1 MIEFTLSNGVKM
13 PSVGLGT
20 FLMQPDKAEQ
30 AVYDALKMG
39 YRMVDTANGY
49 LNERAVG
56 RGIKKSGVPREEI
69 FLATKLWPTV
79 YENPGAVDK
88 CLELLDT
95 DYIDLLY
102 IHQPS
107 GNYLAGY
114 KQLEDAYKAGRI
126 KAIGISNF
134 SLDQIKE
141 ANADG
146 YVDVVEDEFSLLHQD
161 HAVDMMPY
169 LKDHHISFV
178 PYFPLASGL
187 LTGKYDQSVS
197 FPADDIRSQISDFQE
212 PRYSQALTA
221 IDQVRPI
228 AQAHHATVAQTV
240 LAWYMQN
247 PLISVVIPGAKR
259 ASQVEANAQA
269 LDVTL
274 TSAEYQT
281 IDQAFTKFKAATS
294 GKSLA
299 DPD

>member
-1 MIEFTLSNGVKM
+1 MIEFALSNGVKM

-88 CLELLDT
+88 SLELLDT

-102 IHQPS
+102 IHQSS

-114 KQLEDAYKAGRI
+114 KLLEAACKAGKV

-134 SLDQIKE
+134 HDGKLEDLLAHTEIKPHVIQLESHPYYTDTKTMDRLKEYGTRMVAWYPLGHGDRALLNEPVFTELAKKYGKSNAQIILRWHVQRGTTVIPGSTNPDHIK
-141 ANADG
+141 ANADI
-146 YVDVVEDEFSLLHQD
+146 F
-161 HAVDMMPY
+161 
-169 LKDHHISFV
+169 
-178 PYFPLASGL
+178 
-187 LTGKYDQSVS
+187 
-197 FPADDIRSQISDFQE
+197 DFE
-212 PRYSQALTA
+212 LTA
-221 IDQVRPI
+221 GEMAAIEKINKNVRYYNPNPEQEAAYAGMKIDLD
-228 AQAHHATVAQTV
+228 AQ
-240 LAWYMQN
+240 
-247 PLISVVIPGAKR
+247 P
-259 ASQVEANAQA
+259 
-269 LDVTL
+269 
-274 TSAEYQT
+274 
-281 IDQAFTKFKAATS
+281 
-294 GKSLA
+294 
-299 DPD
+299 

>member
-88 CLELLDT
+88 CLELLDI

-114 KQLEDAYKAGRI
+114 KLLEAACKAGKV

-134 SLDQIKE
+134 HDEKLEELLAHAEIKPHVIQLESHPYYTDIKTMDRLKEYGTRMVAWYPLGHGDKALLNEPVFTELAKKYGKSNAQIILRWHVQRGTTVIPGSTNPDHIK
-141 ANADG
+141 ANADI
-146 YVDVVEDEFSLLHQD
+146 F
-161 HAVDMMPY
+161 
-169 LKDHHISFV
+169 
-178 PYFPLASGL
+178 
-187 LTGKYDQSVS
+187 
-197 FPADDIRSQISDFQE
+197 DFE
-212 PRYSQALTA
+212 LTA
-221 IDQVRPI
+221 DEMAAIEKINKNVRYYNPNPEQEAAYAGMKI
-228 AQAHHATVAQTV
+228 NLDAQ
-240 LAWYMQN
+240 
-247 PLISVVIPGAKR
+247 P
-259 ASQVEANAQA
+259 
-269 LDVTL
+269 
-274 TSAEYQT
+274 
-281 IDQAFTKFKAATS
+281 
-294 GKSLA
+294 
-299 DPD
+299 

>member
-114 KQLEDAYKAGRI
+114 KLLEAACKAGKV

-134 SLDQIKE
+134 HDEKLEDLLAHAEIKPHVIQLERHPYYTDTKTMDRLKEYGTRMVAWYPLGHGDKALLNEPVFTELAKKYGKSNAQIILRWHVQRGTTVIPGSTNPDHIK
-141 ANADG
+141 ANADI
-146 YVDVVEDEFSLLHQD
+146 F
-161 HAVDMMPY
+161 
-169 LKDHHISFV
+169 
-178 PYFPLASGL
+178 
-187 LTGKYDQSVS
+187 
-197 FPADDIRSQISDFQE
+197 DFE
-212 PRYSQALTA
+212 LTA
-221 IDQVRPI
+221 DEMAAIEKLNKNVRYYNPTPEREDAYAGMKIDLD
-228 AQAHHATVAQTV
+228 AQ
-240 LAWYMQN
+240 
-247 PLISVVIPGAKR
+247 P
-259 ASQVEANAQA
+259 
-269 LDVTL
+269 
-274 TSAEYQT
+274 
-281 IDQAFTKFKAATS
+281 
-294 GKSLA
+294 
-299 DPD
+299 

>member
-114 KQLEDAYKAGRI
+114 KLLEAACKAGKV

-134 SLDQIKE
+134 HDEKLEDLLAHAEIKPHVIQLESHPYYTDIKTMDRLKEYGTRMVAWYPLGHGDKALLNEPVFTELAKKYGKSNAQIILRWHVQRGTTVIPGSTNPDHIK
-141 ANADG
+141 ANADI
-146 YVDVVEDEFSLLHQD
+146 F
-161 HAVDMMPY
+161 
-169 LKDHHISFV
+169 
-178 PYFPLASGL
+178 
-187 LTGKYDQSVS
+187 
-197 FPADDIRSQISDFQE
+197 DFE
-212 PRYSQALTA
+212 LTA
-221 IDQVRPI
+221 DEMAAIEKINKNVRYYNPNPEQEAAYAGMKIDLD
-228 AQAHHATVAQTV
+228 AQ
-240 LAWYMQN
+240 
-247 PLISVVIPGAKR
+247 P
-259 ASQVEANAQA
+259 
-269 LDVTL
+269 
-274 TSAEYQT
+274 
-281 IDQAFTKFKAATS
+281 
-294 GKSLA
+294 
-299 DPD
+299 

>member
-114 KQLEDAYKAGRI
+114 KLLEAACKAGKV

-134 SLDQIKE
+134 HDEKLEDLLAHAEIKPHVIQLESHPYYTDIKTMDRLKEYGTRMVAWYPLGHGDKALLNEPVFTELAKKYGKSNAQIILRWHVQRGTTVIPGSTNPDHIK
-141 ANADG
+141 ANADI
-146 YVDVVEDEFSLLHQD
+146 F
-161 HAVDMMPY
+161 
-169 LKDHHISFV
+169 
-178 PYFPLASGL
+178 
-187 LTGKYDQSVS
+187 
-197 FPADDIRSQISDFQE
+197 DFE
-212 PRYSQALTA
+212 LTA
-221 IDQVRPI
+221 GEMAAIEKINKNVRYYNPNPEQEAAYAGMKIDLD
-228 AQAHHATVAQTV
+228 AQ
-240 LAWYMQN
+240 
-247 PLISVVIPGAKR
+247 P
-259 ASQVEANAQA
+259 
-269 LDVTL
+269 
-274 TSAEYQT
+274 
-281 IDQAFTKFKAATS
+281 
-294 GKSLA
+294 
-299 DPD
+299 

>member
-13 PSVGLGT
+13 SSVGLGT

-114 KQLEDAYKAGRI
+114 KLLEAACKAGKV

-134 SLDQIKE
+134 HDEKLEDLLAHAEIKPHVIQLESHPYYTDIKTMDRLKEYGTRMVAWYPLGHGDKALLNEPVFTELAKKYGKSNAQIILRWHVQRGTTVIPGSTNPDHIK
-141 ANADG
+141 ANADI
-146 YVDVVEDEFSLLHQD
+146 F
-161 HAVDMMPY
+161 
-169 LKDHHISFV
+169 
-178 PYFPLASGL
+178 
-187 LTGKYDQSVS
+187 
-197 FPADDIRSQISDFQE
+197 DF
-212 PRYSQALTA
+212 ALTA
-221 IDQVRPI
+221 DEMAAIEKLNKNVRYYNATPEQEAAYAGMKIDLD
-228 AQAHHATVAQTV
+228 AQ
-240 LAWYMQN
+240 
-247 PLISVVIPGAKR
+247 P
-259 ASQVEANAQA
+259 
-269 LDVTL
+269 
-274 TSAEYQT
+274 
-281 IDQAFTKFKAATS
+281 
-294 GKSLA
+294 
-299 DPD
+299 

>member
-114 KQLEDAYKAGRI
+114 KLLEAACKAGKV

-134 SLDQIKE
+134 HDEKLEELLAHAEIKPHVIQLESHPYYTDIKTMDRLKEYGTRMVAWYPLGHGDKALLNEPVFTELAKKYGKSNAQIILRWHVQRGTTVIPGSTNPDHIK
-141 ANADG
+141 ANADI
-146 YVDVVEDEFSLLHQD
+146 F
-161 HAVDMMPY
+161 
-169 LKDHHISFV
+169 
-178 PYFPLASGL
+178 
-187 LTGKYDQSVS
+187 
-197 FPADDIRSQISDFQE
+197 DFE
-212 PRYSQALTA
+212 LTA
-221 IDQVRPI
+221 DEMAAIEKINKNVRYYNPTPEQEAAYAGMKIDLD
-228 AQAHHATVAQTV
+228 AQ
-240 LAWYMQN
+240 
-247 PLISVVIPGAKR
+247 P
-259 ASQVEANAQA
+259 
-269 LDVTL
+269 
-274 TSAEYQT
+274 
-281 IDQAFTKFKAATS
+281 
-294 GKSLA
+294 
-299 DPD
+299 

>member
-114 KQLEDAYKAGRI
+114 KLLEAACKAGKV

-134 SLDQIKE
+134 HDEKLEDLLAHAEIKPHVIQLESHPYYTDIKTMDRLKEYGTRMVAWYPLGHGDKALLNEPVFTELAKKYGKSNAQIILRWHVQRGTTVIPGSTNPDHIK
-141 ANADG
+141 ANADI
-146 YVDVVEDEFSLLHQD
+146 F
-161 HAVDMMPY
+161 
-169 LKDHHISFV
+169 
-178 PYFPLASGL
+178 
-187 LTGKYDQSVS
+187 
-197 FPADDIRSQISDFQE
+197 DFE
-212 PRYSQALTA
+212 LTA
-221 IDQVRPI
+221 GEMTAIEKINKNVRYYNPNPEQEAAYAGMKIDLD
-228 AQAHHATVAQTV
+228 AQ
-240 LAWYMQN
+240 
-247 PLISVVIPGAKR
+247 P
-259 ASQVEANAQA
+259 
-269 LDVTL
+269 
-274 TSAEYQT
+274 
-281 IDQAFTKFKAATS
+281 
-294 GKSLA
+294 
-299 DPD
+299 

>member
-56 RGIKKSGVPREEI
+56 RGIKKSDVPREEI

-114 KQLEDAYKAGRI
+114 KLLEAACKAGKV

-134 SLDQIKE
+134 HDEKLEDLLAHAEIKPHVIQLESHPHYTDTKTMDRLKEYGTRMVAWYPLGHGDKALLNEPVFTELAKKYGKSNAQIILRWHVQRGTTVIPGSTNPDHIK
-141 ANADG
+141 ANADI
-146 YVDVVEDEFSLLHQD
+146 F
-161 HAVDMMPY
+161 
-169 LKDHHISFV
+169 
-178 PYFPLASGL
+178 
-187 LTGKYDQSVS
+187 
-197 FPADDIRSQISDFQE
+197 DFE
-212 PRYSQALTA
+212 LTA
-221 IDQVRPI
+221 GEMATIEKINKNVRYYNPNPEQEAAYAGMKIDLD
-228 AQAHHATVAQTV
+228 AQ
-240 LAWYMQN
+240 
-247 PLISVVIPGAKR
+247 P
-259 ASQVEANAQA
+259 
-269 LDVTL
+269 
-274 TSAEYQT
+274 
-281 IDQAFTKFKAATS
+281 
-294 GKSLA
+294 
-299 DPD
+299 

>member
-56 RGIKKSGVPREEI
+56 RGIKKSGVPRKEI

-114 KQLEDAYKAGRI
+114 KLLEAACKAGKV

-134 SLDQIKE
+134 HDEKLEDLLAHAEIKPHVIQLERHPYYTDTKTMDRLKEYGTRMVAWYPLGHGDKALLNEPVFTEPAKKYGKSNAQIILRWHVQRGTTVIPGSTNPDHIK
-141 ANADG
+141 ANADI
-146 YVDVVEDEFSLLHQD
+146 F
-161 HAVDMMPY
+161 
-169 LKDHHISFV
+169 
-178 PYFPLASGL
+178 
-187 LTGKYDQSVS
+187 
-197 FPADDIRSQISDFQE
+197 DFE
-212 PRYSQALTA
+212 LTA
-221 IDQVRPI
+221 DEMAAIEKINKNVRYYNPNPEQEAAYAGMKIDLD
-228 AQAHHATVAQTV
+228 AQ
-240 LAWYMQN
+240 
-247 PLISVVIPGAKR
+247 P
-259 ASQVEANAQA
+259 
-269 LDVTL
+269 
-274 TSAEYQT
+274 
-281 IDQAFTKFKAATS
+281 
-294 GKSLA
+294 
-299 DPD
+299 

>member
-39 YRMVDTANGY
+39 YRMVDTANRY

-56 RGIKKSGVPREEI
+56 RGIKKSGVPREET

-114 KQLEDAYKAGRI
+114 KLLEAACKAGKV

-134 SLDQIKE
+134 HDEKLEELLAHAEIKPHVIQLESHPYYTDIKTMDRLKEYGTRMVAWYPLGHGDKALLNEPVFTELAKKYGKSNAQIILRWHVQRGTTVIPGSTNPDHIK
-141 ANADG
+141 ANADI
-146 YVDVVEDEFSLLHQD
+146 F
-161 HAVDMMPY
+161 
-169 LKDHHISFV
+169 
-178 PYFPLASGL
+178 
-187 LTGKYDQSVS
+187 
-197 FPADDIRSQISDFQE
+197 DFE
-212 PRYSQALTA
+212 LTA
-221 IDQVRPI
+221 DEMAAIEKINKNVRYYNPTPEQEAAYAGMKIDLD
-228 AQAHHATVAQTV
+228 AQ
-240 LAWYMQN
+240 
-247 PLISVVIPGAKR
+247 P
-259 ASQVEANAQA
+259 
-269 LDVTL
+269 
-274 TSAEYQT
+274 
-281 IDQAFTKFKAATS
+281 
-294 GKSLA
+294 
-299 DPD
+299 

>member
-88 CLELLDT
+88 CLELLDI

-114 KQLEDAYKAGRI
+114 KLLEAACKAGKV

-134 SLDQIKE
+134 HDEKLEELLAHAEIKPHVIQLESHPYYTDIKTMDRLKEYGTRLVAWYPLGHGDKTLLNEPVFTELAKKYGKSNAQIILRWHVQRGTTVIPGSTNPDHIK
-141 ANADG
+141 ANADI
-146 YVDVVEDEFSLLHQD
+146 F
-161 HAVDMMPY
+161 
-169 LKDHHISFV
+169 
-178 PYFPLASGL
+178 
-187 LTGKYDQSVS
+187 
-197 FPADDIRSQISDFQE
+197 DFE
-212 PRYSQALTA
+212 LTA
-221 IDQVRPI
+221 GEMAANEKINKNVRYYNPNPEQEAAYAGMKIDLD
-228 AQAHHATVAQTV
+228 AQ
-240 LAWYMQN
+240 
-247 PLISVVIPGAKR
+247 P
-259 ASQVEANAQA
+259 
-269 LDVTL
+269 
-274 TSAEYQT
+274 
-281 IDQAFTKFKAATS
+281 
-294 GKSLA
+294 
-299 DPD
+299 

>member
-39 YRMVDTANGY
+39 YHMVDTANGY

-56 RGIKKSGVPREEI
+56 RGIKKSDVPREEI

-114 KQLEDAYKAGRI
+114 KLLEAACKAGKV

-134 SLDQIKE
+134 HDEKLEDLLAHAEIKPHVIQLESHPHYTDTKTMDRLKEYGTRMVAWYPLGHGDKALLNEPVFTELAKKYGKSNAQIILRWHVQRGTTVIPGSTNPDHIK
-141 ANADG
+141 ANADI
-146 YVDVVEDEFSLLHQD
+146 F
-161 HAVDMMPY
+161 
-169 LKDHHISFV
+169 
-178 PYFPLASGL
+178 
-187 LTGKYDQSVS
+187 
-197 FPADDIRSQISDFQE
+197 DFE
-212 PRYSQALTA
+212 LTA
-221 IDQVRPI
+221 GEMAAIEKINKNVRYYNPNPEQEAAYAGMKI
-228 AQAHHATVAQTV
+228 NLDAQ
-240 LAWYMQN
+240 
-247 PLISVVIPGAKR
+247 P
-259 ASQVEANAQA
+259 
-269 LDVTL
+269 
-274 TSAEYQT
+274 
-281 IDQAFTKFKAATS
+281 
-294 GKSLA
+294 
-299 DPD
+299 

>member
-88 CLELLDT
+88 CLELLDI

-114 KQLEDAYKAGRI
+114 KLLEAAYKAGKV

-134 SLDQIKE
+134 HDEKLEELLAHAEIKPHVIQLESHPYYTDIKTMDRLKEYGTRMVAWYPLGHGDKVLLNEPVFTELAKKYGKSNAQIILRWHVQRGTTVIPGSTNPDHIK
-141 ANADG
+141 ANADI
-146 YVDVVEDEFSLLHQD
+146 F
-161 HAVDMMPY
+161 
-169 LKDHHISFV
+169 
-178 PYFPLASGL
+178 
-187 LTGKYDQSVS
+187 
-197 FPADDIRSQISDFQE
+197 DFE
-212 PRYSQALTA
+212 LTA
-221 IDQVRPI
+221 GEMAAIEKINKNVRYYNPNPEQEAAYAGMKIDLD
-228 AQAHHATVAQTV
+228 AQ
-240 LAWYMQN
+240 
-247 PLISVVIPGAKR
+247 P
-259 ASQVEANAQA
+259 
-269 LDVTL
+269 
-274 TSAEYQT
+274 
-281 IDQAFTKFKAATS
+281 
-294 GKSLA
+294 
-299 DPD
+299 

>member
-79 YENPGAVDK
+79 YSNPGAVDK
-88 CLELLDT
+88 CLELLDI

-114 KQLEDAYKAGRI
+114 KLLEAACKAGKV

-134 SLDQIKE
+134 HDEKLEDLLAHAEIKPHVIQLESHPYYTDIKTMDRLKEYGTRMVAWYPLGHGDKALLNEPVFTELAKKYGKSNAQIILRWHVQRGTTVIPGSTNPDHIK
-141 ANADG
+141 ANADI
-146 YVDVVEDEFSLLHQD
+146 F
-161 HAVDMMPY
+161 
-169 LKDHHISFV
+169 
-178 PYFPLASGL
+178 
-187 LTGKYDQSVS
+187 
-197 FPADDIRSQISDFQE
+197 DFE
-212 PRYSQALTA
+212 LTA
-221 IDQVRPI
+221 DEMAAIEKINKNVRYYNPTPEREAAYAGMKIDLD
-228 AQAHHATVAQTV
+228 AQ
-240 LAWYMQN
+240 
-247 PLISVVIPGAKR
+247 P
-259 ASQVEANAQA
+259 
-269 LDVTL
+269 
-274 TSAEYQT
+274 
-281 IDQAFTKFKAATS
+281 
-294 GKSLA
+294 
-299 DPD
+299 

>member
-88 CLELLDT
+88 CLELLDI

-114 KQLEDAYKAGRI
+114 KLLEAACKAGKV

-134 SLDQIKE
+134 HDEKLEELLAHAEIKPHVMQLESHPYYTDIKTMDRLKEYGTRLVAWYPLGHGDKTLLNEPVFTELAKKYGKSNAQIILRWHVQRGTTVIPGSTNPDHIK
-141 ANADG
+141 ANADI
-146 YVDVVEDEFSLLHQD
+146 F
-161 HAVDMMPY
+161 
-169 LKDHHISFV
+169 
-178 PYFPLASGL
+178 
-187 LTGKYDQSVS
+187 
-197 FPADDIRSQISDFQE
+197 DFE
-212 PRYSQALTA
+212 LTA
-221 IDQVRPI
+221 GEMAAIEKINKNVRYYNPNPEQEAAYAGMKIDLD
-228 AQAHHATVAQTV
+228 AQ
-240 LAWYMQN
+240 
-247 PLISVVIPGAKR
+247 P
-259 ASQVEANAQA
+259 
-269 LDVTL
+269 
-274 TSAEYQT
+274 
-281 IDQAFTKFKAATS
+281 
-294 GKSLA
+294 
-299 DPD
+299 

>member
-88 CLELLDT
+88 CLELLDI

-114 KQLEDAYKAGRI
+114 KLLEAACKAGKV

-134 SLDQIKE
+134 HDEKLEELLAHAEIKPHVIQLESHPYYTDIKTMDRLKEYGTRMVAWYPLGHGDKALLNEPVFTELAKKYGKSNAQIILRWHVQRGTTVIPGSTNPDHIK
-141 ANADG
+141 ANADI
-146 YVDVVEDEFSLLHQD
+146 F
-161 HAVDMMPY
+161 
-169 LKDHHISFV
+169 
-178 PYFPLASGL
+178 
-187 LTGKYDQSVS
+187 
-197 FPADDIRSQISDFQE
+197 DFE
-212 PRYSQALTA
+212 LTA
-221 IDQVRPI
+221 DEMAAIEKLNKNVRYYNPTPEREAAYAGMKIDLD
-228 AQAHHATVAQTV
+228 AQ
-240 LAWYMQN
+240 
-247 PLISVVIPGAKR
+247 P
-259 ASQVEANAQA
+259 
-269 LDVTL
+269 
-274 TSAEYQT
+274 
-281 IDQAFTKFKAATS
+281 
-294 GKSLA
+294 
-299 DPD
+299 

>member
-88 CLELLDT
+88 CLELLDI

-114 KQLEDAYKAGRI
+114 KLLEAACKAGKV

-134 SLDQIKE
+134 HDEKLEDLLAHAEIKPHVIQLESHPYYTDIKTMDRLKEYGTRMVAWYPLGHGDKALLNEPVFTELAKKYGKSNAQIILRWHVQRGTTVIPGSTNPDHIK
-141 ANADG
+141 ANADI
-146 YVDVVEDEFSLLHQD
+146 F
-161 HAVDMMPY
+161 
-169 LKDHHISFV
+169 
-178 PYFPLASGL
+178 
-187 LTGKYDQSVS
+187 
-197 FPADDIRSQISDFQE
+197 DFE
-212 PRYSQALTA
+212 LTA
-221 IDQVRPI
+221 DEMAAIEKINKNVRYYNPNPEQEAAYAGMKIDLD
-228 AQAHHATVAQTV
+228 AQ
-240 LAWYMQN
+240 
-247 PLISVVIPGAKR
+247 P
-259 ASQVEANAQA
+259 
-269 LDVTL
+269 
-274 TSAEYQT
+274 
-281 IDQAFTKFKAATS
+281 
-294 GKSLA
+294 
-299 DPD
+299 

>member
-1 MIEFTLSNGVKM
+1 MIEFALSNGVKM

-56 RGIKKSGVPREEI
+56 RRIKKSGVPREEI
-69 FLATKLWPTV
+69 FLAIKLWPTV

-114 KQLEDAYKAGRI
+114 KLLEAACKAGKV

-134 SLDQIKE
+134 HDEKLEDLLAHAEIKPHVIQLE
-141 ANADG
+141 SHPYYTDTKTMDRLKEYGTRMVAWYPLGHGDKALLNEPVFTELAKKYGKPVIAFAGSVTKDAAACNAQGIDA
-146 YVDVVEDEFSLLHQD
+146 F
-161 HAVDMMPY
+161 
-169 LKDHHISFV
+169 
-178 PYFPLASGL
+178 FPILRGICTL
-187 LTGKYDQSVS
+187 
-197 FPADDIRSQISDFQE
+197 E
-212 PRYSQALTA
+212 QAMLPENA
-221 IDQVRPI
+221 KSNMV
-228 AQAHHATVAQTV
+228 QTV
-240 LAWYMQN
+240 E
-247 PLISVVIPGAKR
+247 
-259 ASQVEANAQA
+259 QVFRLWNVKEGN
-269 LDVTL
+269 
-274 TSAEYQT
+274 
-281 IDQAFTKFKAATS
+281 
-294 GKSLA
+294 
-299 DPD
+299 

>member
-114 KQLEDAYKAGRI
+114 KLLEAACKAGKV

-134 SLDQIKE
+134 HDEKLEDLLAHAEIKPHVIQLESHPYYTDTKTMDCLKEYGTRMVAWYPLGHGDKALLNEPVFTELAKKYGKSNAQIILRWHVQRGTTVIPGSTNPDHIK
-141 ANADG
+141 ANADI
-146 YVDVVEDEFSLLHQD
+146 F
-161 HAVDMMPY
+161 
-169 LKDHHISFV
+169 
-178 PYFPLASGL
+178 
-187 LTGKYDQSVS
+187 
-197 FPADDIRSQISDFQE
+197 DFE
-212 PRYSQALTA
+212 LTA
-221 IDQVRPI
+221 GEMAAIEKINKNVRYYNPNPEQEAAYAGMKIDLD
-228 AQAHHATVAQTV
+228 AQ
-240 LAWYMQN
+240 
-247 PLISVVIPGAKR
+247 P
-259 ASQVEANAQA
+259 
-269 LDVTL
+269 
-274 TSAEYQT
+274 
-281 IDQAFTKFKAATS
+281 
-294 GKSLA
+294 
-299 DPD
+299 